1 MNILTCDSISL
12 SIGVNQILKDI
23 TFNVESGEKVGVIG
37 VNGAGKT
44 TLFKIISGEMPH
56 DKGTVSIM
64 KNATT
69 GILRQDPALNENDTV
84 YNAVASVF
92 NYLKILENRISSVEK
107 QLEEYNSSK
116 HENNE
121 NEMQFLQ
128 KLLDNHDKLI
138 QEYTDKGGY
147 EYESKIKSTLEFLG
161 FAQDLWEQKIHALSG
176 GQKTRIGLIKL
187 FLAEPDIL
195 LLDEPTNH
203 VDMTSLEWL
212 ENYLKSYRKTVVII
226 SHDRYFLDNVAEK
239 IIELENTQATVY
251 KGNYTDY
258 VNKKAEDREIR
269 RHQYEVQQREIA
281 RLEEMI
287 RVLQNRGTEISVRTA
302 RSKQK
307 SLDRME
313 KVEKVERL
321 PDKINIAF
329 GDKDKKNRLLRPVES
344 GNDVLSVIELAKSFP
359 SKKLFENLS
368 FEVKKRDNLFIIG
381 PNGCGKSTLLK
392 ILMEN
397 LTADRGRFHFGYN
410 VRIGYYDQENQNL
423 DEKNTVLDE
432 LWDMY
437 DEMKFLEVRNVLAS
451 FLFRQDDVSKKV
463 EVLSGGERAR
473 LTIAK
478 LILRKSNVLVLDE
491 PTNHLDINSRE
502 ALETALLEFK
512 GTIIAVSHDRYFIK
526 KLASR
531 ILEINPSHEK
541 GYLDY
546 KDDYEEFLRY
556 KKTYLS
562 KDDDA
567 AAKTDGNLQDTG
579 NVEKIKEH
587 EEQKQKKRRQ
597 TQIERELKNIETEIK
612 KIEKRLAELDYMI
625 KDDEVEADYVK
636 LNEIYEEKDILDEK
650 LELLYEKFYEYD
662 EELNPSE
669 I

>member
-1 MNILTCDSISL
+1 MSLLTCENISL
-12 SIGVNQILKDI
+12 TIGVKDILKDI
-23 TFNVESGEKVGVIG
+23 SFNIESGEKVGIIG

-44 TLFKIISGEMPH
+44 TLFKIIAGELPC
-56 DKGTVSIM
+56 DKGSVFIT
-64 KNATT
+64 KNAAV

-84 YNAVASVF
+84 YNSVASVF
-92 NYLKILENRISSVEK
+92 NYLKILENRISAVEK
-107 QLEEYNSSK
+107 QLEEYNSAE

-121 NEMQFLQ
+121 DEMQFLQ
-128 KLLDNHDKLI
+128 KLLDSHDKLI
-138 QEYTDKGGY
+138 QEYADKGGY

-161 FAQDLWEQKIHALSG
+161 FSQELWQQKIHTLSG

-203 VDMTSLEWL
+203 VDVTSLEWL
-212 ENYLKSYRKTVVII
+212 ENYLKSYRKTVLII
-226 SHDRYFLDNVAEK
+226 SHDRYFLDNVVEK
-239 IIELENTQATVY
+239 IIELENTKAMTY
-251 KGNYTDY
+251 KGSYSDF

-269 RHQYEVQQREIA
+269 QHQYEMQQREIA

-287 RVLQNRGTEISVRTA
+287 RVLQQRGTEKSVRTA

-307 SLDRME
+307 SLDKMD
-313 KVEKVERL
+313 KIEKVERL

-329 GDKDKKNRLLRPVES
+329 GDKDKKNRLLRPLES
-344 GNDVLSVIELAKSFP
+344 GNDVLSVLELSKSFP
-359 SKKLFENLS
+359 LKKLFENLS

-397 LTADRGRFHFGYN
+397 LEADKGRFYFGYN
-410 VRIGYYDQENQNL
+410 VKIGYYDQENQNL
-423 DEKNTVLDE
+423 NEENTVLDE

-437 DEMKFLEVRNVLAS
+437 DEMRFVEVRNILAS
-451 FLFRQDDVSKKV
+451 FLFKQDDVSKKV
-463 EVLSGGERAR
+463 AVLSGGERAR
-473 LTIAK
+473 LTMAK
-478 LILRKSNVLVLDE
+478 LILQKSNVLVLDE

-526 KLASR
+526 KLATK
-531 ILEINPSHEK
+531 ILEINPMYET
-541 GYLDY
+541 GYLDF
-546 KDDYEEFLRY
+546 KDGYEQFLYY
-556 KKTYLS
+556 KKTYLN
-562 KDDDA
+562 KDDADMLTKA
-567 AAKTDGNLQDTG
+567 GNNFQVVDNEEKTRDY
-579 NVEKIKEH
+579 

-597 TQIERELKNIETEIK
+597 TQIERDIKNAEAEIK
-612 KIEKRLAELDYMI
+612 KIEKRIAELDFMI

-636 LNEIYEEKDILDEK
+636 LNEIYEEKDMLDEK
-650 LELLYEKFYEYD
+650 LEILYEKIYMYEED
-662 EELNPSE
+662 L